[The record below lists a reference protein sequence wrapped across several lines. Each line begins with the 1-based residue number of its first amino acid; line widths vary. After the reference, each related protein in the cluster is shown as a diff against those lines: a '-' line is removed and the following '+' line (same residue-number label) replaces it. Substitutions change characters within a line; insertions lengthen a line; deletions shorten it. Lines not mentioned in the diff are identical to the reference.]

1 MKLKKKIPNRDEYI
15 TTQGFNKWTAKIFTR
30 KLKQAYLATRNDTAD
45 SIKNTYFDETN
56 KY

>member
-1 MKLKKKIPNRDEYI
+1 MNILLLKD
-15 TTQGFNKWTAKIFTR
+15 
-30 KLKQAYLATRNDTAD
+30 LTRNDTAD